1 MGEFDGKTVMITGAA
16 GNLGRAVAEAFAA
29 AGANSVLVDVDAAGL
44 RKAFGDDT
52 DHQRAIAADLG
63 DPKAI
68 KAVCD
73 QTLATFGRIDA
84 LCNIAGGFHMGE
96 DVHEMPA
103 EIWRHMIDLNAG
115 FLLNTCGAVVP
126 HMLAAGGGRIVNVAA
141 GAALRGGAKMGAYAA
156 AKSAVIR
163 LTESMSAELKDRGIN
178 VNCVMPSII
187 DTPQNRA
194 AMPDADASRW
204 VAPEAL
210 AEVMLFLA
218 SDRARAI
225 HGAAIPVSG
234 LV

>member
-1 MGEFDGKTVMITGAA
+1 
-16 GNLGRAVAEAFAA
+16 
-29 AGANSVLVDVDAAGL
+29 
-44 RKAFGDDT
+44 
-52 DHQRAIAADLG
+52 
-63 DPKAI
+63 
-68 KAVCD
+68 
-73 QTLATFGRIDA
+73 
-84 LCNIAGGFHMGE
+84 
-96 DVHEMPA
+96 
-103 EIWRHMIDLNAG
+103 
-115 FLLNTCGAVVP
+115 
-126 HMLAAGGGRIVNVAA
+126 MLAAGGGRIVNVAA
-141 GAALRGGAKMGAYAA
+141 GAALRGGARMGAYAA

-225 HGAAIPVSG
+225 HGAAIPVTG

>member
-29 AGANSVLVDVDAAGL
+29 AGANRALVDVDAAGL
-44 RKAFGDDT
+44 RKGFGEET
-52 DHQRAIAADLG
+52 EQQRTIAADLG
-63 DPKAI
+63 DRSALE
-68 KAVCD
+68 AVCD
-73 QTLATFGRIDA
+73 QIVVKFRRIDV

-96 DVHEMPA
+96 DVHETPA
-103 EIWRHMIDLNAG
+103 GVWRHMIDLNAG
-115 FLLNTCGAVVP
+115 SLLNACGAVVP
-126 HMLAAGGGRIVNVAA
+126 HMLAAGGGRIVNVGA
-141 GAALRGGAKMGAYAA
+141 GAAVRGGAKMGAYAA
-156 AKSAVIR
+156 AKSAVVR

-218 SDRARAI
+218 SDRGRAI
-225 HGAAIPVSG
+225 HGAAIPVTG